1 MFKTIVVGV
10 GSFGEKRARAVKE
23 SLWGELIGV
32 ADIDMQRATKVAQ
45 RFSVQPFAIEEAFEN
60 KADVV
65 LVATPNKYHT
75 PVTVK
80 ALESG
85 KHVLCEK
92 PLSLNA
98 GEVKK
103 MVEASK
109 KAGRFLKMGSNHRY
123 FTSVM
128 RAHEIFESGEIGD
141 IISFNGR
148 IGNNGERVKESWF
161 WDKELSGGGT
171 LLDNGCHLIDIARW
185 FMGDFSK
192 VMGVTSN
199 IYWKQCLVEDTAC
212 GVFVTSNGQMAI
224 INSCWRQMAG
234 YLHFE
239 INGTGG
245 YITVDGRF
253 DTHGG
258 DKVYWQ
264 GNGGKTIRCEDFGH
278 IPPNSYVLELDDF
291 YVALQNG
298 IQPVPSGEDGLKI
311 MAMIDVIYNNNGKE
325 VNL

>member
-1 MFKTIVVGV
+1 MFKTVVLGV

-23 SLWGELIGV
+23 SLLGELVGV
-32 ADIDMQRATKVAQ
+32 ADISVERAIQVAQ
-45 RFSVQPFAIEEAFEN
+45 RLNVRPFTVNEVFE
-60 KADVV
+60 KEADVV
-65 LVATPNKYHT
+65 CVAAPNKYHMSL
-75 PVTVK
+75 TVK

-92 PLSLNA
+92 PLSSNA
-98 GEVKK
+98 EEAEK

-109 KAGRFLKMGSNHRY
+109 KTGEFLKMGSNHRY
-123 FTSVM
+123 FTSVR
-128 RAHEIFESGEIGD
+128 RAYEIFESGEIGD
-141 IISFNGR
+141 IVGFNGR

-161 WDKELSGGGT
+161 WDKEVSGGGT

-199 IYWKQCLVEDTAC
+199 IYWKQCPVEDTAC
-212 GVFVTSNGQMAI
+212 GIFVTNKGKMAVI
-224 INSCWRQMAG
+224 SSCWRQMAG

-239 INGTGG
+239 INGTDG

-291 YVALQNG
+291 YKALQDG
-298 IQPVPSGEDGLKI
+298 KQPEPSGEDGLKI
-311 MAMIDVIYNNNGKE
+311 MGMIDRIYKNNGKE
-325 VNL
+325 VDL